1 MSALGSYL
9 LGNLVSVLVAL
20 VVVTIA
26 FWKWKYQYWKRRNV
40 PYLEPGIPF
49 GNMEDVIRGKK
60 FVGITLKGL
69 YKEMRSRGW
78 KHGGIYTFTKPS
90 YVPLDLDY
98 VRNIMTKDFKTFMDR
113 DIYVNEKDPLQAH
126 LLNLSGTRW
135 RNMRAKLT
143 PTFTS
148 GKMKAMFQVMAE
160 SQKGLQKK
168 MDEEYKRN
176 QAINIKEILA
186 CFTTNIIGSCAF
198 GLDCQ
203 ALEDEDSAFR
213 VFGRKIFTVSK
224 LQTFKRLF
232 AVTFPQLAKLLHLS
246 LTRKEQSNFITNMV
260 QDTIEY
266 REKNNYT
273 RNDFMQLL
281 INLKN
286 NKSQDFEGH
295 DGKPLSLDEVASQ
308 ALVFFVAGFETSSTL
323 MTFALYE
330 LARHEDIQEKLRREI
345 NSVLEQHNGQMTYD
359 SIQDMK
365 YLSQVIDETLRMH
378 PPATQTNRKCL
389 EDYKIPGQD
398 VIIEK
403 GTTVIIPIMGIHY
416 DEEYYPEPEKFDP
429 ERFTDENK
437 RLRHNFAHI
446 PFGEGPRNCIGMRFG
461 LLQSKMGLVSLLK
474 NYNFTVNKKTMEP
487 LQYKPNHFVL
497 AAQGDIWLNAEKI
510 ENI

>member
-1 MSALGSYL
+1 VINQTVTPVTFLQLQVFCTRTLSWLPSC
-9 LGNLVSVLVAL
+9 NFTRVSD
-20 VVVTIA
+20 
-26 FWKWKYQYWKRRNV
+26 
-40 PYLEPGIPF
+40 G
-49 GNMEDVIRGKK
+49 
-60 FVGITLKGL
+60 
-69 YKEMRSRGW
+69 
-78 KHGGIYTFTKPS
+78 
-90 YVPLDLDY
+90 
-98 VRNIMTKDFKTFMDR
+98 
-113 DIYVNEKDPLQAH
+113 
-126 LLNLSGTRW
+126 
-135 RNMRAKLT
+135 KLT
-143 PTFTS
+143 DNFKHP
-148 GKMKAMFQVMAE
+148 
-160 SQKGLQKK
+160 L
-168 MDEEYKRN
+168 
-176 QAINIKEILA
+176 
-186 CFTTNIIGSCAF
+186 
-198 GLDCQ
+198 
-203 ALEDEDSAFR
+203 
-213 VFGRKIFTVSK
+213 IFTVSK

-359 SIQDMK
+359 FIQDMK

-416 DEEYYPEPEKFDP
+416 DKEYYPEPEKFDP

-474 NYNFTVNKKTMEP
+474 NYNFTVNKKTIEP